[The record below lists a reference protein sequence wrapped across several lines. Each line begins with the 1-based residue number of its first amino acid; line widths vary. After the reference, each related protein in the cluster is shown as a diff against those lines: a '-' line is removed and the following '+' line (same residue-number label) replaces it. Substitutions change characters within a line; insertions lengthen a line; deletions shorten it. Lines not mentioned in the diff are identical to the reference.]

1 MGLIVFGAASF
12 AQDTNTLIAMR
23 GLQGV
28 GAAFMLPATLSIIS
42 NVFERQERAKAI
54 AIWAMV
60 GALAAVAGPALGGF
74 LVDEVGWEAVFWLH
88 IPVVALILAG
98 LRIVPESKDS
108 RERTLDV
115 PGAVLVTGGLLTA
128 VYGIIQGGE
137 AGWLSAEILGAF
149 AIGGVLLAAFALV
162 EARSAYP
169 MLPLRYLKQ
178 ADFTGPFFVMM
189 VLILA
194 MAGVF
199 FFLTQYFQLVQG
211 RTALTAGLF
220 IMPVAGTM
228 MIGAG
233 MASKFGPKFGPKVL
247 TIAGGLVVMAGMG
260 ALTQIQ
266 VDSSYAIPAIGLALF
281 GLGMGLVMP
290 TETDTIMAAV
300 PVEDAGLGSAMND
313 TSREFGFALGVAV
326 LGSVVTGVYRD
337 RVTSGLEGL
346 VPADAVA
353 TLGDSLGSLN
363 AVASQLPADV
373 AQTVATLANESFV
386 DAMSVGIL
394 AGMGIVALSVVIAL
408 VAMPSKMRES
418 QAELEEDA
426 VKPVVAGI
434 PGMSPAD

>member
-1 MGLIVFGAASF
+1 
-12 AQDTNTLIAMR
+12 
-23 GLQGV
+23 
-28 GAAFMLPATLSIIS
+28 
-42 NVFERQERAKAI
+42 
-54 AIWAMV
+54 
-60 GALAAVAGPALGGF
+60 
-74 LVDEVGWEAVFWLH
+74 
-88 IPVVALILAG
+88 
-98 LRIVPESKDS
+98 
-108 RERTLDV
+108 
-115 PGAVLVTGGLLTA
+115 
-128 VYGIIQGGE
+128 
-137 AGWLSAEILGAF
+137 
-149 AIGGVLLAAFALV
+149 
-162 EARSAYP
+162 
-169 MLPLRYLKQ
+169 
-178 ADFTGPFFVMM
+178 
-189 VLILA
+189 
-194 MAGVF
+194 
-199 FFLTQYFQLVQG
+199 
-211 RTALTAGLF
+211 
-220 IMPVAGTM
+220 
-228 MIGAG
+228 
-233 MASKFGPKFGPKVL
+233 
-247 TIAGGLVVMAGMG
+247 
-260 ALTQIQ
+260 
-266 VDSSYAIPAIGLALF
+266 
-281 GLGMGLVMP
+281 MGLVMP

-346 VPADAVA
+346 VPADAVG

>member
-108 RERTLDV
+108 RERTLDA

-194 MAGVF
+194 MAGVS

-233 MASKFGPKFGPKVL
+233 MASKFGPKVL